1 MRLNTYITYKKL
13 YADNIE
19 RDLILRAKNTNT
31 LDLWCYDELDAVVD
45 ITGATVFFTVKNK
58 PSDTDNDAVLKKD
71 VTSLTNPT
79 GGNTIITLTAT
90 DCASLLGNY
99 LYSIKI
105 KMATGEF
112 YTLAEG
118 NVVFRK
124 EITERTS

>member
-13 YADNIE
+13 YVDNVKF
-19 RDLILRAKNTNT
+19 DLICNAKNTNT
-31 LDLWCYDELDAVVD
+31 IDLWCYNELDSVVD

-58 PSDTDNDAVLKKD
+58 PSDSDNDAVLKKD
-71 VTSLTNPT
+71 ITSLTDPT
-79 GGNTIITLTAT
+79 GGNTLITLTAT
-90 DCASLLGNY
+90 DCNSLLGNY

-105 KMATGEF
+105 KMSTGEI

-118 NVVFRK
+118 NILFRK